1 MIWLYIAAAIF
12 GGTFVLASMAG
23 GLELDA
29 DIDLDFDTDLDFD
42 PGVDLDGGL
51 DGGFDTAVDA
61 DVAGAA
67 SAAGDFFGSLLTFRS
82 LTFFSAFFGLAGL
95 VFSFFNYIEPIPL
108 VTGAGLGLVAAVL
121 SARLF
126 AWMQKNQAS
135 SQISNR
141 DLHGARASVTVPL
154 GLDRKG
160 RIKVELEGETTF
172 MVALPHSSKQE
183 RFDVGEN
190 VVVVEIEN
198 GTALVAPLP
207 GLGLGQE

>member
-1 MIWLYIAAAIF
+1 MIWLYIAATIF

-23 GLELDA
+23 GLDVDA
-29 DIDLDFDTDLDFD
+29 DIDLDFDADVDFDLDTD
-42 PGVDLDGGL
+42 
-51 DGGFDTAVDA
+51 FDT
-61 DVAGAA
+61 DVGGAA
-67 SAAGDFFGSLLTFRS
+67 SAAGDFFGSLLSFRS
-82 LTFFSAFFGLAGL
+82 LIFFSAFFGLAGI
-95 VFSFFNYIEPIPL
+95 VFSLFDYGEPTPL
-108 VTGAGLGLVAAVL
+108 LTGVLLGLFAAIA

-126 AWMQKNQAS
+126 AWVRRNQSS
-135 SQISNR
+135 SQVTVR
-141 DLHGARASVTVPL
+141 DLEGSRASVTVPL
-154 GLDRKG
+154 GIDRKG

-183 RFDVGEN
+183 RFDVGET

>member
-29 DIDLDFDTDLDFD
+29 DLDLDFDTDFDADLGGSLD
-42 PGVDLDGGL
+42 
-51 DGGFDTAVDA
+51 TTVDA
-61 DVAGAA
+61 DVTGAA
-67 SAAGDFFGSLLTFRS
+67 SAAGDFFGSLLSFRS
-82 LTFFSAFFGLAGL
+82 LTFFSAFFGFAGA
-95 VFSFFNYIEPIPL
+95 VFSLFNYTEPIPL
-108 VTGAGLGLVAAVL
+108 ITAAGLGLVAAAL

-126 AWMQKNQAS
+126 EWLKRNQAS

-154 GLDRKG
+154 GTDRKG

-172 MVALPHSSKQE
+172 MVALPHSDKQE
-183 RFDVGEN
+183 RFDVGEP
-190 VVVVEIEN
+190 VVVVQIEN

>member
-23 GLELDA
+23 GLEIDA
-29 DIDLDFDTDLDFD
+29 DIDLDFDTDLD
-42 PGVDLDGGL
+42 PGIDLDGGL
-51 DGGFDTAVDA
+51 DASVDA

-95 VFSFFNYIEPIPL
+95 AFSFFNYIEPVPL
-108 VTGAGLGLVAAVL
+108 VTGVGLGLVAAVL

-126 AWMQKNQAS
+126 AWLQKNQAS

-154 GLDRKG
+154 GTDRKG

-183 RFDVGEN
+183 RFDVGEP

-207 GLGLGQE
+207 GLDLGQE